1 MTSRLRPASVGL
13 LCALA
18 LSLGCRAIETP
29 EELQSLAGEMPAQ
42 SADSPASGATGGGG
56 DGGLDGFPLVGSA
69 FPGLS
74 GRLHSSLC
82 DPASDP
88 YGTCL

>member
-1 MTSRLRPASVGL
+1 MQRMTSTLPPASIAL

-18 LSLGCRAIETP
+18 LGVGCRAIESP
-29 EELQSLAGEMPAQ
+29 EELQSLAGEMPAE
-42 SADSPASGATGGGG
+42 SAASGTTGGG

-82 DPASDP
+82 DPASDS